1 MNSLKSK
8 LVDDDPTL
16 VLDFLSLP
24 IQIQSYLELGV
35 QYGRTLGRVA
45 TRVSKAVGVDITY
58 EKLNT
63 EYGGFVFDDKG
74 NVIKAKHFV
83 YDQQGKVTLGGVSPC
98 NNVTLHELSTD
109 DFFKQNKETFDLI
122 FIDAS
127 HEYEQVKKDL
137 HNSLNI
143 LNEDGFIALH
153 DVDPLEQ
160 RLTNEESCSD
170 TFKITK
176 YIYDNLKDYQYT
188 VYHYDKAGVGVLQK
202 KLDQQQLIH

>member
-24 IQIQSYLELGV
+24 IQIQTYLELGV

-74 NVIKAKHFV
+74 NVIKIQFGDTTGLSAKINDPAARKSFAARH
-83 YDQQGKVTLGGVSPC
+83 DC
-98 NNVTLHELSTD
+98 AN
-109 DFFKQNKETFDLI
+109 
-122 FIDAS
+122 
-127 HEYEQVKKDL
+127 KKDK
-137 HNSLNI
+137 
-143 LNEDGFIALH
+143 
-153 DVDPLEQ
+153 
-160 RLTNEESCSD
+160 T
-170 TFKITK
+170 
-176 YIYDNLKDYQYT
+176 
-188 VYHYDKAGVGVLQK
+188 KAGYWSCNLPRYAA
-202 KLDQQQLIH
+202 QLGLKGGGNFFW

>member
-1 MNSLKSK
+1 M
-8 LVDDDPTL
+8 
-16 VLDFLSLP
+16 
-24 IQIQSYLELGV
+24 
-35 QYGRTLGRVA
+35 
-45 TRVSKAVGVDITY
+45 
-58 EKLNT
+58 
-63 EYGGFVFDDKG
+63 
-74 NVIKAKHFV
+74 
-83 YDQQGKVTLGGVSPC
+83 
-98 NNVTLHELSTD
+98 HELSTD